1 MKCSLSQDKGH
12 TKMLHEGEALLEY
25 SDFYDYSSSY
35 PEGEGSSTQDP
46 DAEVEVNQLDDDSYQ
61 LVLPSGVKVGHRSL
75 ARYYRQSL
83 NPGSTTNF

>member
-1 MKCSLSQDKGH
+1 
-12 TKMLHEGEALLEY
+12 MLHEGEALLEY

-35 PEGEGSSTQDP
+35 PEGEGSGSQDP

-61 LVLPSGVKVGHRSL
+61 LVLPSGAKIGHRSL

-83 NPGSTTNF
+83 NPGS